1 MAVDKLTQLKKE
13 VYSDATGRR
22 LYGRPLQ
29 SIPNNTVVA
38 YMTIRMILS
47 NK

>member
-1 MAVDKLTQLKKE
+1 MAVDKLTQLKME
-13 VYSDATGRR
+13 VYSDATGRQ

-29 SIPNNTVVA
+29 FTPNTTVA